1 MTRARNR
8 TTRRNQPDPTLG
20 KELRA
25 QIRDRLKFMHQLEAA
40 LEEET
45 DPDHVAALKDIMKVN
60 IREAEH
66 LCMRHERWKASR
78 R

>member
-45 DPDHVAALKDIMKVN
+45 DPDHVAALKDIMK
-60 IREAEH
+60 
-66 LCMRHERWKASR
+66 MRYENENESVGPIPINC
-78 R
+78 